1 MILDSKLIYSGI
13 LRPVKEKEK
22 LKKEKEERLTE
33 IEQSQ
38 ISPRKKNILNN
49 VIDTV
54 YEVKAIKKRFSK
66 DQQDILERGE
76 DIIKK
81 WMLYEEELYEEELFE
96 VGRKHSRTKRQLP
109 KSNSGSSV

>member
-49 VIDTV
+49 VIVPSENWKLTLDESADNEWFDV
-54 YEVKAIKKRFSK
+54 NSPIKVECFEEG
-66 DQQDILERGE
+66 IL
-76 DIIKK
+76 
-81 WMLYEEELYEEELFE
+81 FA
-96 VGRKHSRTKRQLP
+96 
-109 KSNSGSSV
+109 NF